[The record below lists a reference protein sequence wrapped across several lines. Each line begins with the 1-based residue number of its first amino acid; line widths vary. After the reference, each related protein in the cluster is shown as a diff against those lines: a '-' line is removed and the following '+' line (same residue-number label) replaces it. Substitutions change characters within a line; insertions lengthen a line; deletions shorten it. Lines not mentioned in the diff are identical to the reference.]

1 MPSAPVTRASDK
13 QQACKKLSSLLQ
25 KDYGRSVPKIK
36 LPVLETMLFAVC
48 LEDNSWE
55 NAEAGYR
62 KLLKSYFD
70 LNEIRVSSVPELERT
85 LGSLNAAAWK
95 GLRIKSILRFVFEST
110 YTFDFEKLAK
120 LTLESAQKRLKKIDY
135 ISPFIASYTLQQVLG
150 SHVVCFDECTHQTAV
165 HLGIVPADS
174 SIESASEFLKSGVK
188 KTEAAGFIHLLRC
201 FATDP
206 KFEDRITD
214 EYDEDEFD
222 VLKVAERLAT
232 LNAPRKRKKVVRK
245 AAAKAQKTA
254 AKSTKSA
261 ASKTAKAK
269 ATSKKATSKKVTS
282 KKATS
287 KKATSK
293 KATSKK
299 ATSKKAA
306 AAKKSAPARKKTA
319 KKALAKKNP
328 PAKQPAKKKSV
339 AKLTPKKTTKK
350 KATKRKK

>member
-1 MPSAPVTRASDK
+1 MPSAPATRASDK

-85 LGSLNAAAWK
+85 LGNLKAAAWK

-150 SHVVCFDECTHQTAV
+150 SHGICFDESTHRAAV
-165 HLGIVPADS
+165 HLGIVPPDS
-174 SIESASEFLKSGVK
+174 SVESAAEFLKAGVK
-188 KTEAAGFIHLLRC
+188 KADAAGFIHLLRC

-214 EYDEDEFD
+214 AYDEDEFD
-222 VLKVAERLAT
+222 VLKVADRLAT
-232 LNAPRKRKKVVRK
+232 LNAPRKRKKVVKKAPAKAPKKAGKGQK
-245 AAAKAQKTA
+245 AAAKSNTSSDAKPAKAKVPAKKTA
-254 AKSTKSA
+254 AK
-261 ASKTAKAK
+261 KT
-269 ATSKKATSKKVTS
+269 
-282 KKATS
+282 
-287 KKATSK
+287 
-293 KATSKK
+293 
-299 ATSKKAA
+299 
-306 AAKKSAPARKKTA
+306 AAKKTAA
-319 KKALAKKNP
+319 KKKSAK
-328 PAKQPAKKKSV
+328 ASPAKKKSARTGA
-339 AKLTPKKTTKK
+339 AKKNTASKKPVKKKAAAKTAPKK

>member
-1 MPSAPVTRASDK
+1 MPSAPATRASDK

-85 LGSLNAAAWK
+85 LGNLKGAAWK

-135 ISPFIASYTLQQVLG
+135 ISPFITSFTLQQVLG
-150 SHVVCFDECTHQTAV
+150 SHVVCFDECTHRAAV
-165 HLGIVPADS
+165 HLGIVPPDS
-174 SIESASEFLKSGVK
+174 SVESASEFLKAGVK
-188 KTEAAGFIHLLRC
+188 KADAAGFIHLLRC
-201 FATDP
+201 FAADP

-214 EYDEDEFD
+214 EYEEDEFD
-222 VLKVAERLAT
+222 VLKVADRLAT
-232 LNAPRKRKKVVRK
+232 LNAPRKRKKVVKKAPAKAKKKSAKGQK
-245 AAAKAQKTA
+245 AAAK
-254 AKSTKSA
+254 STTSA
-261 ASKTAKAK
+261 TAK
-269 ATSKKATSKKVTS
+269 T
-282 KKATS
+282 
-287 KKATSK
+287 
-293 KATSKK
+293 
-299 ATSKKAA
+299 TSKKAA
-306 AAKKSAPARKKTA
+306 SKKAASKKVASKKAAPAKKKAAKAAPAKKKTAKKTA
-319 KKALAKKNP
+319 KKAAAKKSVSSK
-328 PAKQPAKKKSV
+328 KQAKKKQ
-339 AKLTPKKTTKK
+339 TKKAAPKK